1 MNYLKLN
8 NHFSLFLPQIIKR
21 PMKKEYMRPQSA
33 VIQLRGEQS
42 LLTGS
47 LLVLGSFY
55 SDAPVP
61 EALEGN
67 TDSWGDWA
75 F

>member
-1 MNYLKLN
+1 
-8 NHFSLFLPQIIKR
+8 
-21 PMKKEYMRPQSA
+21 MKKEYIRPQSA

-47 LLVLGSFY
+47 LLVIGSFY

>member
-1 MNYLKLN
+1 
-8 NHFSLFLPQIIKR
+8 
-21 PMKKEYMRPQSA
+21 MKKEYIRPQSV
-33 VIQLRGEQS
+33 VIQIRGEQS

-47 LLVLGSFY
+47 LLVIGSFY

>member
-1 MNYLKLN
+1 
-8 NHFSLFLPQIIKR
+8 
-21 PMKKEYMRPQSA
+21 MKKEYISPQSS
-33 VIQLRGEQS
+33 VFRMRTEQS

-47 LLVLGSFY
+47 LLLIGSFY